1 MKLVL
6 GTAQLGEDYG
16 IAFPGKKITKSAF
29 TTILNIAKNN
39 NIFNIDTAVAYGD
52 SLTILGEI
60 SVDEMLVISK
70 LPKMPEDFAKKDIN
84 SWLNTTFEK
93 MLRDLRLKNIH
104 TLLIHNSADLTG
116 KFSSELINF
125 LHKIKLNNL
134 VKKVGVSIYEPEEIG
149 TFYNFFKPDVIQCP
163 YNIFDQRI
171 LRSGWLD
178 KLVANKV
185 EVHARSIFL
194 QGVLLKNFLELD
206 SYFSK
211 WEDKFIK
218 FENYCYQ
225 QQTKH
230 GQRRQFLAKPFE
242 FLPVP
247 PHRQFHEDLL
257 YQLYAVAYHLY
268 VYAHV
273 IRHEWCQLFQLRWPL
288 LALLMH

>member
-6 GTAQLGEDYG
+6 GTAQLGENYG

-178 KLVANKV
+178 KLVSNKV

-225 QQTKH
+225 QQISKLEASIAFVKSEPRIKKILIGVEDEAQFKEIIDAYNKPMKNIFLESCVDINLVNPQKWIIP
-230 GQRRQFLAKPFE
+230 GQK
-242 FLPVP
+242 V
-247 PHRQFHEDLL
+247 
-257 YQLYAVAYHLY
+257 
-268 VYAHV
+268 
-273 IRHEWCQLFQLRWPL
+273 
-288 LALLMH
+288 